1 MRTHKY
7 LILALSLIMISGCS
21 KSIIK
26 KFDVTDLNKK
36 SKIVQVEIPVEQD
49 ISVLLPSP
57 ESAKE
62 CVCDYHERLTQFTE
76 DREQLK
82 VISKEVI
89 PYSIMSLN
97 AYDNELQLKLPNW
110 ERVSRMVSKH
120 GFSSD
125 IYVSSNG
132 NEIVIAFRG
141 TDDAKDWLY
150 ANLDTDPKG
159 QYNDADKVYK
169 KVAKDYRG
177 KRIITTGHS
186 LGGGLA
192 MHVSIL
198 NPDVDA
204 YVFDPSPRV
213 FSDDRYDMYQN
224 KIVIL
229 YETGEIL
236 EAIRPLFISLK
247 KIKPIKYR
255 YNFLDGDPVM
265 EHSIEAFSRCMYATT
280 VLTEN
285 EYGQVC
291 NSKTLSFLL

>member
-1 MRTHKY
+1 
-7 LILALSLIMISGCS
+7 MISGCS
-21 KSIIK
+21 KSILK
-26 KFDVTDLNKK
+26 NFQLADVNKK
-36 SKIVQVEIPVEQD
+36 SKIVQVETPVEQD
-49 ISVLLPSP
+49 ISVLLSSP
-57 ESAKE
+57 ELVNE

-110 ERVSRMVSKH
+110 ERVSRMVSGH

-125 IYVSSNG
+125 IYVSSSG
-132 NEIVIAFRG
+132 NKIVIAFRG
-141 TDDAKDWLY
+141 TDDAKDWVY

-169 KVAKDYRG
+169 KVAKDYHG

-192 MHVSIL
+192 MHVSLL
-198 NPDVDA
+198 NSDVDA

-213 FSDDRYDMYQN
+213 FSDDRYDKYQN

-236 EAIRPLFISLK
+236 EAVRPLFSTLK

-255 YNFLDGDPVM
+255 YNFLDGDPLM

-285 EYGQVC
+285 EFRQVC
-291 NSKTLSFLL
+291 K